1 MREKEDMR
9 DKRVYTKNKGESKKI
24 KRKKEKKRIWEKEK
38 NFQPILDV
46 GAMFIGLLNKYE
58 YAPKKSL

>member
-1 MREKEDMR
+1 MR
-9 DKRVYTKNKGESKKI
+9 DKRLYTKKKGESKK
-24 KRKKEKKRIWEKEK
+24 KKKKKKENKHIWEKEK
-38 NFQPILDV
+38 KFQPILDV

>member
-9 DKRVYTKNKGESKKI
+9 DKRVYTKNKRETKK
-24 KRKKEKKRIWEKEK
+24 KEKKEKKRIWEKEK
-38 NFQPILDV
+38 YFQPILDV

>member
-1 MREKEDMR
+1 M
-9 DKRVYTKNKGESKKI
+9 KKI
-24 KRKKEKKRIWEKEK
+24 RIKQNKIEQKKEKKRIWEKEK

-46 GAMFIGLLNKYE
+46 GAMFIGLLNKYD

>member
-1 MREKEDMR
+1 MR
-9 DKRVYTKNKGESKKI
+9 DKRVYTKKKGESKK
-24 KRKKEKKRIWEKEK
+24 KKESQKKKKKEKKRIWEKEK